1 MLQNFRKFSKAFLYI
16 VIAAF
21 VGTIIFAWGADITRS
36 KGEKGIIGEI
46 NGEEVDYQIYSR
58 IVDNYYQQAS
68 QSSQREISQAEMIDI
83 RNRAWSDLVTDL
95 VYQQEFKHLNLNIT
109 NVELAEHL
117 KRFPPQF
124 LQRHPEF
131 QSEAGG
137 FDYQKYL
144 STMQDPRYAQFW
156 IEVENVTRNDIMS
169 VKLQE
174 LAVTAARVTGED
186 VKQEFIDAN
195 ELMKFEYAL
204 VMKDNMREPEI
215 VNDSAEVIEYFNNHS
230 DRYFKAAEAK
240 LRYVEFKK
248 DPTANDSLGIK
259 QQIESIAQEI
269 KDSVPFAELAMNLS
283 EDGSAQQGGDL
294 GWFGKGKM
302 VKEFD
307 EAAFA
312 LADSGDV
319 SEPVETQF
327 GWHLIMKTG
336 EREQDGN
343 EEIRASH
350 ILIKFKPSGQTVSD
364 VQNAAQSFIEET
376 KSSGFE
382 QAASDLGLEVQS
394 TGAFPKG
401 ANAGSMG
408 QEPKANEF
416 AFSNDVG
423 TVSGIIENATRVVVA
438 QVESYRPEGIRGI
451 EESFGRASSDLTQK
465 KLMDRAFAK
474 ASEIYDLV
482 LGGTSLEEAS
492 EQLVAEYGVTDMISR
507 KGTIRKL
514 GRDPNFLG
522 VAFTLSSENP
532 ISGPIMTGKGAA
544 VIKFLDRQ
552 AANLQGFASEQD
564 TIKEQLLG
572 SYRQKA
578 YQQWF
583 GKLQDASD
591 VKDYRDQLYGSY

>member
-16 VIAAF
+16 VIVAF
-21 VGTIIFAWGADITRS
+21 VGTIIFAWGADINRS

-46 NGEEVDYQIYSR
+46 NGREIDYKVYGR

-68 QSSQREISQAEMIDI
+68 QSSQREISQSEMIDI
-83 RNRAWSDLVTDL
+83 RNRAWGDMVTDL
-95 VYQQEFKHLNLNIT
+95 IYQQKFSELKLNIT

-131 QSEAGG
+131 QNEAGG

-144 STMQDPRYAQFW
+144 STMQDPRYTQFW
-156 IEVENVTRNDIMS
+156 IEIENIAKNDIMN

-186 VKQEFIDAN
+186 LKQEFIDTK

-204 VMKDNMREPEI
+204 VMKDNMRDPEI
-215 VNDSAEVIEYFNNHS
+215 VNDTTEILEYYKSHS
-230 DRYFKAAEAK
+230 DRYFKPAEAK
-240 LRYVEFKK
+240 LKYVEFKK

-269 KDSVPFAELAMNLS
+269 KDGVDFAELAVNLS

-294 GWFGKGKM
+294 GWFGAGKM

-312 LADSGDV
+312 LTDSGDV
-319 SEPVETQF
+319 SEPIETQF
-327 GWHLIMKTG
+327 GWHLIIKTG
-336 EREQDGN
+336 ERELDGSK
-343 EEIRASH
+343 EIRASH
-350 ILIKFKPSGQTVSD
+350 ILIKFRPSGQTVSD
-364 VQNAAQSFIEET
+364 MQNSAQSFIEEAN
-376 KSSGFE
+376 SSGFE
-382 QAASDLGLEVQS
+382 QAATDLGFEVLN
-394 TGAFPKG
+394 TGPFPKG
-401 ANAGSMG
+401 INAGAMG
-408 QEPKANEF
+408 QVPRANEF

-423 TVSGIIENATRVVVA
+423 EVSNVIEDAIRIVVA
-438 QVESYRPEGIRGI
+438 QVESYRPEGVRGI
-451 EESFGRASSDLTQK
+451 DESFGRASADLTQK
-465 KLMDRAFAK
+465 KLMDRALVK

-492 EQLVAEYGVTDMISR
+492 EQMFAEYGVTEMISR
-507 KGTIRKL
+507 KGTIQRL

-522 VAFTLSSENP
+522 AAFTLSSDNP
-532 ISGPIMTGKGAA
+532 LSDPIMTGKGAA
-544 VIKFLDRQ
+544 VVKFLDRQ
-552 AANLQGFASEQD
+552 AANLQDFASEQD
-564 TIKEQLLG
+564 TIKQRMVDTG
-572 SYRQKA
+572 RQQV

-583 GKLQDASD
+583 GKLQDESNI
-591 VKDYRDQLYGSY
+591 KDYRDQLYGSY

>member
-46 NGEEVDYQIYSR
+46 NGEDIDYKAYGQ

-68 QSSQREISQAEMIDI
+68 QSSQREISQSEMIDI
-83 RNRAWSDLVTDL
+83 RNRAWSDMVTDL
-95 VYQQEFKHLNLNIT
+95 IYQQKFNELKLNIT

-144 STMQDPRYAQFW
+144 STMQDPRYVQFW
-156 IEVENVTRNDIMS
+156 IEVENVARNDIMS

-186 VKQEFIDAN
+186 LKEEFIDTK

-204 VMKDNMREPEI
+204 VMKDNMRDPEI
-215 VNDSAEVIEYFNNHS
+215 VNDTAEVLEYYKNHL
-230 DRYFKAAEAK
+230 DRYFKPAEAK

-248 DPTANDSLGIK
+248 DPTASDSLGIK

-269 KDSVPFAELAMNLS
+269 RDSVDFAELAMNLS

-294 GWFGKGKM
+294 GWFGTGKM
-302 VKEFD
+302 VKEFED
-307 EAAFA
+307 AAFA

-343 EEIRASH
+343 KEIRASH

-364 VQNAAQSFIEET
+364 MQNLAQSFIEEAN
-376 KSSGFE
+376 SSGFE
-382 QAASDLGLEVQS
+382 QTANDLGYEVLN
-394 TGAFPKG
+394 TGPFPKG
-401 ANAGSMG
+401 NNAGAMG
-408 QEPKANEF
+408 QVPKANEF
-416 AFSNDVG
+416 AFSNDAG
-423 TVSGIIENATRVVVA
+423 AISHAIEDATGIVVA
-438 QVESYRPEGIRGI
+438 QVETYRPEGVRGI
-451 EESFGRASSDLTQK
+451 DESFGRASSDLTQK
-465 KLMDRAFAK
+465 KLMARAFAK
-474 ASEIYDLV
+474 ASGIYDLV
-482 LGGTSLEEAS
+482 MEGTSLEEAS
-492 EQLVAEYGVTDMISR
+492 EQLVAEYDVTEMISR

-522 VAFTLSSENP
+522 AAFKLSSDNP

-544 VIKFLDRQ
+544 VVKFLDRQ
-552 AANLQGFASEQD
+552 AANLQDFASEQD
-564 TIKEQLLG
+564 TIKQRMIG
-572 SYRQKA
+572 TIRQQD

-583 GKLQDASD
+583 GKLQDASN